1 MEKERKIKVLSVIT
15 LVVAILGLTI
25 AFAALSQTLT
35 INGTASVD
43 AASWNVHFESLDGAD
58 EVSAE
63 LSRTPNEQSN
73 FSGSALTFGNDKTTA
88 SVNMTV
94 FGRPGDTIE
103 YNFKIVNNGT
113 VDAIISDVTK
123 NTPEFG
129 TNTEGDSPETGSVVG
144 TPDEEDIEFF
154 NNYFIYKLTYTETGT
169 EVSKD
174 DVINAGEEKSVT
186 LTIGIDE
193 AAPELP
199 GSTNNETDPPLFV
212 GNLGVK
218 IIYVQ
223 KLKTN

>member
-63 LSRTPNEQSN
+63 LSRTPNEWSN

-129 TNTEGDSPETGSVVG
+129 TNTEGDSPETGSIVG

-174 DVINAGEEKSVT
+174 DVINAGEEKNVT

-199 GSTNNETDPPLFV
+199 GSTNNEADPPLFV

-223 KLKTN
+223 K

>member
-1 MEKERKIKVLSVIT
+1 MEKGRKIKVLSV
-15 LVVAILGLTI
+15 VALIVATLGLTI

-35 INGTASVD
+35 INGTASVNS
-43 AASWNVHFESLDGAD
+43 ASWDIHFESLNGSD

-63 LSRTPNEQSN
+63 LSRIPNEWSN
-73 FSGSALTFGNDKTTA
+73 LGAYPLTFENDKTTA
-88 SVNMTV
+88 SVNLAA

-103 YNFKIVNNGT
+103 YKFKIVNNGT
-113 VDAIISDVTK
+113 VDAIISDITK

-129 TNTEGDSPETGSVVG
+129 TNIEGDSPETGSVVG

-174 DVINAGEEKSVT
+174 DVINAGEEKNVT

-223 KLKTN
+223 K

>member
-174 DVINAGEEKSVT
+174 DVINAGEEKNVT

-223 KLKTN
+223 K

>member
-63 LSRTPNEQSN
+63 LSRTPNEWSN

-129 TNTEGDSPETGSVVG
+129 TNTEGDSPETGSIVG

-174 DVINAGEEKSVT
+174 DVINAGEEKNVT
-186 LTIGIDE
+186 LTIGIDK

-199 GSTNNETDPPLFV
+199 GSVSDDTDPPLYV

-223 KLKTN
+223 K

>member
-25 AFAALSQTLT
+25 AFAASSQTLT

-43 AASWNVHFESLDGAD
+43 AASCNVHFESLDGAD

-63 LSRTPNEQSN
+63 LSRTPNEWSN

-129 TNTEGDSPETGSVVG
+129 TNTEGDSPETGSIVG

-174 DVINAGEEKSVT
+174 DVINAGEEKNVT

-223 KLKTN
+223 K

>member
-63 LSRTPNEQSN
+63 LSRTPNEWSN

-174 DVINAGEEKSVT
+174 DVINAGEEKNVT

-223 KLKTN
+223 K

>member
-63 LSRTPNEQSN
+63 LSRTPNEWSN

-129 TNTEGDSPETGSVVG
+129 TNTEGDSPETGSIVG

-154 NNYFIYKLTYTETGT
+154 NNYFIYKLT
-169 EVSKD
+169 
-174 DVINAGEEKSVT
+174 
-186 LTIGIDE
+186 
-193 AAPELP
+193 
-199 GSTNNETDPPLFV
+199 
-212 GNLGVK
+212 
-218 IIYVQ
+218 
-223 KLKTN
+223 